1 MIKEINIL
9 DKLRSSLQSQEFT
22 DQTKKAYLY
31 WGQEFIDFRGTQGLV
46 ELGQQDI
53 EKFLQ
58 HLVAERYAPQQTR
71 NQALQAVLFLY
82 KDVLQNDP
90 DWVDSML
97 CEKDDNKTPSVLSKD
112 EVQTLL
118 ANLTGRSWLI
128 ASLIY
133 GAGLRLSECLKLRIR
148 DINLQNNTILVRQ
161 ADGSAG
167 WVTTLPAKCK
177 TQMLTQFEDRRLMHI
192 KDIADGL
199 SGVQLPE
206 SIRISTPNAARSWGW
221 QFLFPEKERTIDSSS
236 GKLSKRSHISDEKTE
251 KDIATAAINAKIYTR
266 VTPVT
271 LRNSFAI
278 HLLRTGVD
286 KKLVEAM
293 LGHGVEIELDALQ
306 AGLKSPLDELNLH

>member
-1 MIKEINIL
+1 MMAEIKIL
-9 DKLRSSLQSQEFT
+9 DKLRNSLQNQKFT
-22 DQTKKAYLY
+22 EQTKKAYLY
-31 WGQEFIDFRGTQGLV
+31 WGQEFVDFQGEQGLV

-90 DWVDSML
+90 DWIDNML
-97 CEKDDNKTPSVLSKD
+97 CEKDESKTPSLLSKD

-118 ANLTGRSWLI
+118 SNLSGKSWLI
-128 ASLIY
+128 ASLVY

-148 DINLQNNTILVRQ
+148 DINLQNNTVLVRQ

-167 WVTTLPAKCK
+167 WVTTLPTKCK
-177 TQMLTQFEDRRLMHI
+177 TQLLAQFEDRRLMHI

-199 SGVQLPE
+199 SGVQLPDN
-206 SIRISTPNAARSWGW
+206 IRSSNPNASRSWGW
-221 QFLFPEKERTIDSSS
+221 QFLFPEKERSFDSSS
-236 GKLSKRSHISDEKTE
+236 DGPSKRTYISGNKTE

-278 HLLRTGVD
+278 HLLRTSVD

-293 LGHGVEIELDALQ
+293 LGHGTEIDFDALQ
-306 AGLKSPLDELNLH
+306 AGLKSPLDELNIH